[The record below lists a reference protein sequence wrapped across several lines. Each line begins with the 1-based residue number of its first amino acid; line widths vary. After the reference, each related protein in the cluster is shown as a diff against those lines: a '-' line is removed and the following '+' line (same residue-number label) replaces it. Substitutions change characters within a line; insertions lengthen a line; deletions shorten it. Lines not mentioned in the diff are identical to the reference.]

1 MIAQQRRRE
10 IRRRLATAGFVG
22 TRDLAS
28 ELRVNVSTIRR
39 DLDGLARAGL
49 VLRTHGGAVL
59 APHPAS
65 DQLVDLPYAMKENE
79 RVAQKQAIGAFAAG
93 LVHDGD
99 SLVLDSGSTTFA
111 VAQAL
116 ADRRGLTVAT
126 NDLRIAHH
134 LAAQG
139 GVRLVVPGGQLL
151 ERVFTLVGP
160 VTVDNLAGLHVD
172 WAFLGADAVDLDAG
186 VTNRN
191 TMEVPIKQAMLGSA
205 ARAVLVADS
214 SKFGRRAMAPVCGV
228 DAFSHVVTDEGLDR
242 ADARLYGQR
251 LVQVPTDV

>member
-1 MIAQQRRRE
+1 MPDGMQSAHGAGTDAVIAQQRRRE

-93 LVHDGD
+93 LLRQRRNCCAERLAVFMNVTPEFA
-99 SLVLDSGSTTFA
+99 SSTGHRSPA
-111 VAQAL
+111 EIAK
-116 ADRRGLTVAT
+116 TVAT
-126 NDLRIAHH
+126 SSLPDAILVSGPMAGAQPDASTLSQVRQAVPAELPVLLNTGAKAENIAGF
-134 LAAQG
+134 LEVADGCIVGSGLKVDGYTWNPVDPDRAA
-139 GVRLVVPGGQLL
+139 
-151 ERVFTLVGP
+151 
-160 VTVDNLAGLHVD
+160 
-172 WAFLGADAVDLDAG
+172 AFV
-186 VTNRN
+186 
-191 TMEVPIKQAMLGSA
+191 KA
-205 ARAVLVADS
+205 AR
-214 SKFGRRAMAPVCGV
+214 GG
-228 DAFSHVVTDEGLDR
+228 
-242 ADARLYGQR
+242 
-251 LVQVPTDV
+251 